1 MEGTMSEIRFFA
13 GNFSPKNWAYCQGQL
28 LAINTNTAL
37 FSLLGTTYGGN
48 GQTTFGLPD
57 FRSRIPVGTGSGPGL
72 TSIELGEMMGT
83 PTQTL
88 LTINMPTHNHPGQGA
103 ITIPAYSEAGSSS
116 DPTGALLASKSGLYK
131 TGVTADSTM
140 APIGGTVVVGTA
152 GNNSPINVEQP
163 FNVEQ
168 PYLGMNIIICLYGI
182 YPSRN

>member
-13 GNFSPKNWAYCQGQL
+13 GNFQPKNWAYCDGRV

-57 FRSRIPVGTGSGPGL
+57 FRSRIPVGTGTGPGL
-72 TSIELGEMMGT
+72 PSIVLGEMQGVPNT
-83 PTQTL
+83 T
-88 LTINMPTHNHPGQGA
+88 LTILNLPAHNHPGQCS
-103 ITIPAYSEAGSSS
+103 ITIPAYSEAGTSS
-116 DPTGALLASKSGLYK
+116 DPTGSILASKNGLYK
-131 TGVTADSTM
+131 TGVTADAAM
-140 APIGGTVVVGTA
+140 AQMGTTVVVAPT
-152 GNNSPINVEQP
+152 GNNQPINL
-163 FNVEQ
+163 EQ